1 MGQKCDRFQAFL
13 GAFST
18 YLDERVE
25 EFDEKEKERTAK
37 EFLLMSRHI
46 M

>member
-1 MGQKCDRFQAFL
+1 MGQKCDLFQAFL

-18 YLDERVE
+18 YLGERVE
-25 EFDEKEKERTAK
+25 ESDEKEKERTAK
-37 EFLLMSRHI
+37 EFLLMPRHI